1 MLFDH
6 IADQK
11 VWSLSLDKHSF
22 WDSLY
27 IRYIIPIKRVSS
39 LCVCGT
45 AFKLEHALLC
55 PKGGFMSIKHNEV
68 RHVTVALL
76 SECCK
81 DVSAELVLQQPTG
94 ESLPVLAIQ
103 SNEVCVDVAAS
114 GFWVK
119 GQVVNVDVKV
129 FNPAAKVCL
138 IEFLNTTH

>member
-1 MLFDH
+1 
-6 IADQK
+6 
-11 VWSLSLDKHSF
+11 
-22 WDSLY
+22 
-27 IRYIIPIKRVSS
+27 
-39 LCVCGT
+39 
-45 AFKLEHALLC
+45 
-55 PKGGFMSIKHNEV
+55 MSIKHNEV

-81 DVSAELVLQQPTG
+81 DVSTELVLQQPTG